1 LDAGAAGYLLKTTPR
16 RGLVAAVRAAAEGD
30 VLLDPNVARRLA
42 SAGTRRANAVPD
54 AKQALAR
61 LTPRELDVLKA
72 VSGGRSNAEIA
83 SAIFVAET
91 TVKTHISRLLQKL
104 AARDR
109 VQLAV
114 LAHRY
119 GLAEPPEPGK

>member
-1 LDAGAAGYLLKTTPR
+1 
-16 RGLVAAVRAAAEGD
+16 
-30 VLLDPNVARRLA
+30 
-42 SAGTRRANAVPD
+42 
-54 AKQALAR
+54 LAR

-72 VSGGRSNAEIA
+72 VADGHSNTEIA
-83 SAIFVAET
+83 AAMFIAET
-91 TVKTHISRLLQKL
+91 TVKTHVTRLLQKL

-119 GLAEPPEPGK
+119 GLAEPPAQDS

>member
-1 LDAGAAGYLLKTTPR
+1 
-16 RGLVAAVRAAAEGD
+16 VAAVRAAAEGD
-30 VLLDPNVARRLA
+30 VLLDPAVARRLA
-42 SAGTRRANAVPD
+42 AAGARRAAMTTD
-54 AKQALAR
+54 CRQILAR

-72 VSGGRSNAEIA
+72 VAGGRTNTEIA
-83 SAIFVAET
+83 AAMFVAET
-91 TVKTHISRLLQKL
+91 TVKTHVARLLQKL

-119 GLAEPPEPGK
+119 GLAEPPTQDS